1 MSPVIKLFCIS
12 DCISDTVQIP
22 QSMSSSDPPKGA
34 QPPPNAGY
42 DPPAWAGKPAA
53 GLHLDVMKE
62 TKLVQKLMIDEKKH
76 YTFGRNPG
84 MNDFTA
90 DHGSCSRVH
99 AALVW
104 HKHLERSFLVDL
116 GSSRV

>member
-1 MSPVIKLFCIS
+1 
-12 DCISDTVQIP
+12 
-22 QSMSSSDPPKGA
+22 MSSSDPPKGA
-34 QPPPNAGY
+34 VPPPNAGY
-42 DPPAWAGKPAA
+42 DPPAWAGKPAV

-62 TKLVQKLMIDEKKH
+62 TKLVQKLMVDEKKH

-84 MNDFTA
+84 MNDFTV

-99 AALVW
+99 AAIVW

-116 GSSRV
+116 GSSKC